1 MGTIKKMM
9 AKLLKDTNAP
19 WLEYADDYQSDCAFI
34 YFWFNNLAK
43 SGAEGLDNE
52 ADDFFKAGLDA
63 SPDYQGGVDIWF
75 KAAGPKG
82 ARPKNGPTIIREFWA
97 DKKWQWVKFWDATDI
112 ASAPSTADEFRKEHR
127 EFGQTVRTVLEA
139 PIETKFLEFAEPWI
153 DVKDSKALKEFY
165 NKYYDE
171 AFKKAWITEIRKAA
185 PTDEDI
191 FGNIWNLDA
200 SPDPVDDIK
209 EEDEPEDQDEKIT
222 TIEEKL
228 TFGGRTAWVNEIDG
242 EIKLSKNS
250 PGDAWMLIE
259 SVNTGDIGA
268 DGEILFVPSVLEGV
282 KDWWIGLG
290 HSDSDINTLS
300 KTKIIIAGAGDYS
313 KSWLRRYFFVKD
325 KDGNLVISY

>member
-1 MGTIKKMM
+1 M

-19 WLEYADDYQSDCAFI
+19 WLEYADDYQSDCAFL
-34 YFWFNNLAK
+34 YFWFDNLDPT
-43 SGAEGLDNE
+43 SSEG
-52 ADDFFKAGLDA
+52 DDFFKAGLDA

-165 NKYYDE
+165 NKHWE
-171 AFKKAWITEIRKAA
+171 AFKTAWIREMRDTA

-191 FGNIWNLDA
+191 FGDIWNLDA
-200 SPDPVDDIK
+200 SPDPTDEIK
-209 EEDEPEDQDEKIT
+209 DDEPEDQDEKPVRPKD
-222 TIEEKL
+222 EL
-228 TFGGRTAWVNEIDG
+228 SLGGTPAWVSEVNG

-250 PGDAWMLIE
+250 PGDEWILIE
-259 SVNTGDIGA
+259 SVNTGVVKN
-268 DGEILFVPSVLEGV
+268 GEILFVPSYLEGAI
-282 KDWWIGLG
+282 DWWIGLG
-290 HSDSDINTLS
+290 NSESDIKRVS
-300 KTKIIIAGAGDYS
+300 KTKIIISGAGDFS

-325 KDGNLVISY
+325 KDGDLVISY